1 MSAGINVTR
10 SLHQSTFKILNDQA
24 SWWSCQLTW
33 KKRRIDENYAKKRC
47 RYAQNLNPEL
57 QVCSLAVTIMI
68 LTLCSLMK
76 MRRDRWDH
84 QSSQH
89 PPHHPLMNLNH
100 SAHCAP
106 HSVSLTLK
114 HYFVVSTSQ
123 HTFTLCTFKILPPTH
138 LSVHLSRSLLPHD
151 LSSQHLSFFAS
162 PPIAFLSLQTQ
173 ALFKSKCLK
182 NENFFNR
189 NQICKNGRICKVWKW
204 LNRRWEPRKWQL
216 APECERGG
224 QGVA

>member
-1 MSAGINVTR
+1 MLLELTSLGVSINLR
-10 SLHQSTFKILNDQA
+10 SGKCSLILNDQA

-47 RYAQNLNPEL
+47 RYAQNLNSEL
-57 QVCSLAVTIMI
+57 QACSLAVTIMI

-151 LSSQHLSFFAS
+151 LSAQHLSFFA
-162 PPIAFLSLQTQ
+162 ITTNCLSFCT
-173 ALFKSKCLK
+173 KPKH
-182 NENFFNR
+182 FF
-189 NQICKNGRICKVWKW
+189 
-204 LNRRWEPRKWQL
+204 
-216 APECERGG
+216 
-224 QGVA
+224 